1 MSGAVIDLAAV
12 ARVRRELGT
21 IVATHAHIA
30 GTDAQARVSRWI
42 YAQENEPMSRPLDP
56 ENTDSIALTM
66 RITRPLA
73 DALDAELARF
83 TAQNP
88 GVSASRATIAR
99 IALMRAFMSSG
110 NVLASASAPAP
121 VAPVAPAAPAPEARA
136 ERVERTPRVVP
147 AVALVPVVDTRQG
160 HLPITATVASAA
172 TSSESTHA
180 PSEPSAAP
188 KRTRDD
194 DDDALRVRY
203 RSALAAKRLVGT
215 HTAARVGC
223 SEASLRGWAIGSTKN
238 LKGEWLAALTAILDA
253 LDAKEVP
260 A

>member
-1 MSGAVIDLAAV
+1 
-12 ARVRRELGT
+12 
-21 IVATHAHIA
+21 
-30 GTDAQARVSRWI
+30 
-42 YAQENEPMSRPLDP
+42 MSRPLDP

-160 HLPITATVASAA
+160 HLPITATVANDAPV
-172 TSSESTHA
+172 SEGTHA
-180 PSEPSAAP
+180 PSEPAAAP
-188 KRTRDD
+188 RRARGKAVATPEN
-194 DDDALRVRY
+194 DALRARY
-203 RSALAAKRLVGT
+203 TAALAAKRLVGT
-215 HTAARVGC
+215 HTATSIGC
-223 SEASLRGWAIGSTKN
+223 SEGSLRGWASGDTKT
-238 LKGEWLAALTAILDA
+238 LRSVWLDALVPILDA
-253 LDAKEVP
+253 LDAKGVP